1 MKKLLSLVLIAL
13 LCVGIFVGCAVTD
26 GGLTDA
32 KEYLDSIM
40 KPKAESTPADY
51 EVLGQVTI
59 GQDTFTIEWSVD
71 VEAGVKVVVS
81 DDGKVTIDVDERA
94 AADVAYVLKATIKN
108 ADGKTIET
116 TYNRKVPAF
125 KELSHTEFTQKA
137 DDEAVVIK
145 GVITGI
151 VNTSSKHEIYL
162 EDSVGGYYVYNVAA
176 EKMEGLAI
184 GMEIRVL
191 GVKGTYYG
199 VHQVEDAS
207 IEIINSTPAPVTP
220 KDITAIVNA
229 AANLKDAALTKLQST
244 LVTIKGVTV
253 LGQNAKDAT
262 YFDFAIGDKSTYVRI
277 STSANMLTDA
287 QTETFKANVAANVG
301 MSADVTGI
309 VSIYNNQVYFLPV
322 TENAFSNFTL
332 VDRTPAEQVE
342 FEKSL
347 MPAMGNITES
357 GTATLYTTPK
367 LYNGVVIT
375 WAVAANDYA
384 TVVDGA
390 KLKVPVLPDEA
401 TEITLT
407 ATLTS
412 GEATTTKEYKV
423 TLEAA
428 PTKVGDKVAVP
439 QVGTEY
445 KFMVK
450 QGNTKQTLY
459 FIGDFDSKGFM
470 LTSTN
475 PDKAVNVGLELV
487 EGKTDEYY
495 FYYVVGTAK
504 AYVTVSITVGTD
516 NKVTKTVGYART
528 PSNTYKYD
536 AVRGALTTT
545 VTAGETSKTYY
556 FGAYNEFTTIGTSE
570 TSYIED
576 TSKIGVS
583 QFVANFVTLIDTT
596 VVSDA
601 DKVARE
607 KNDLSIK
614 TQFDVA
620 GEVELPTNGGLF
632 GKVLISW
639 AVSTNDALAIVDGK
653 LVATPQKNETTATV
667 TATLTH
673 GTVSETKEFTVTVA
687 KAPTIVPVKVEA
699 APANGL
705 KFRLA
710 FLKNGAL
717 LLLDGTTQSSA
728 AYRHNSTALVADAL
742 EYELVAVEGG
752 FNIKTTVGGATKYLN
767 IVPVDTHINLLL
779 QDEAASVWVWD
790 ATLKTLIVNVEGKTE
805 AYTMYNNPSYENVE
819 AKTVSYAG
827 NLVQLYV
834 LVDTD
839 SITDEQKVAQEK
851 DALNVTTRF
860 DAAGETTLPAAGST
874 YDDVVI
880 EWAVSTNTAATL
892 NAGKLV
898 ITLPAIDTA
907 DVTFTLTATF
917 KVDGETVDTKEF
929 SITVVAPKTAATP
942 ISEVLANTAGGNYD
956 KVEGVVI
963 AVNAKSFLLKDATG
977 AILVYVNATPTVAVG
992 DKVTV
997 KGTTSMRYGNLQF
1010 GNSGLVY
1017 SKIGTE
1023 AVTHPTATV
1032 VDGAALEAIVAPMP
1046 VNYVKVT
1053 GVLVVSGNYFNLIVD
1068 GAATK
1073 QGSLTYLDGALKTSA
1088 TALDGKKITVTGY
1101 TIGFGN
1107 SGNTYVN
1114 LMVTA
1119 VEEATATDAE
1129 KVAIEKNALSITTS
1143 FNANGTLT
1151 LPAAGKA
1158 YTDVAVT
1165 WTVNGTA
1172 AAGEFAIAQTA
1183 AAQTLTVVATL
1194 TLGNETVTK
1203 EFTVTVT
1210 ALPSTDT
1217 VTVTQNVSALQTSQV
1232 GADLTL
1238 ALDDVIT
1245 VKFTKGN
1252 VSSSPKVYTSSSDQS
1267 SLYIL
1272 LYQNNNGKTG
1282 GNGMV
1287 FTAADGYII
1296 TSIELTIYTNGQNG
1310 DDGETLVV
1318 TGGTVEADTNGNLI
1332 FTVNGDTL
1340 SFYCNGTVNTK
1351 DRVWISAIKVTY
1363 AAE

>member
-1 MKKLLSLVLIAL
+1 MKKLLALVLIAL
-13 LCVGIFVGCAVTD
+13 LCVGVFAGCSLSD
-26 GGLTDA
+26 GGLEDA
-32 KEYLDSIM
+32 KEYVDSIM

-51 EVLGQVTI
+51 EVLAQVTI
-59 GQDTFTIEWSVD
+59 GQETFTIEWSVD
-71 VEAGVKVVVS
+71 VTSGVKVVVAE
-81 DDGKVTIDVDERA
+81 DGKVTIDVDERA

-108 ADGKTIET
+108 ANGKTIET
-116 TYNRKVPAF
+116 SYNRKVPAF
-125 KELSHTEFTQKA
+125 KELTHSEFTQKA

-151 VNTSSKHEIYL
+151 VNTDTKHEIYL

-176 EKMEGLAI
+176 EKMEGLVI

-207 IEIINSTPAPVTP
+207 IEIINATPAPVTP
-220 KDITAIVNA
+220 KDITAIINA

-262 YFDFAIGDKSTYVRI
+262 YFDFAVNGMTTYVRI
-277 STSANMLTDA
+277 SSSANMLTDA
-287 QTETFKANVAANVG
+287 QTTTFKANVAANIG
-301 MSADVTGI
+301 KSADVTGI

-322 TENAFSNFTL
+322 TENAFANFTL
-332 VDRTPAEQVE
+332 VDRTPAQQVE
-342 FEKSL
+342 FEKGL
-347 MPAMGNITES
+347 MDAIGNITES
-357 GTATLYTTPK
+357 GNVTLPTAAKLYTNVT
-367 LYNGVVIT
+367 IS
-375 WAVAANDYA
+375 WAVSQNDYA
-384 TVVDGA
+384 TVDGG
-390 KLKVPVLPDEA
+390 KLKVPVLPDNA

-407 ATLTS
+407 ATLKS
-412 GEATTTKEYKV
+412 GDATTTKEFKV

-439 QVGTEY
+439 EVGKTY

-459 FIGDFDSKGFM
+459 FIGEFNSGGFM

-475 PDKAVNVGLELV
+475 PDKAVDVGLEAV
-487 EGKTDEYY
+487 AGKTDEFY
-495 FYYVVGTAK
+495 FYYVVGGAK
-504 AYVTVSITVGTD
+504 AYVTLSIAVGED
-516 NKVTKTVGYART
+516 GKVTKTVGYARN
-528 PSNTYKYD
+528 PANTYKYD

-545 VTAGETSKTYY
+545 VTSGETTKTYY
-556 FGAYNEFTTIGTSE
+556 FGAYNQYDTFSTSE

-596 VVSDA
+596 TVPDA

-607 KNDLSIK
+607 KTDLSIK
-614 TQFDVA
+614 TQFDAA

-632 GKVLISW
+632 GKVTIAW

-667 TATLTH
+667 TATITH

-687 KAPTIVPVKVEA
+687 KAPTIVPVKVEE

-728 AYRHNSTALVADAL
+728 AYRHNSTALVANAL

-779 QDEAASVWVWD
+779 QDEAACVWVWD
-790 ATLKTLIVNVEGKTE
+790 ATLKTFIVNVEGKSE

-851 DALNVTTRF
+851 DAINVSTRF
-860 DAAGETTLPAAGST
+860 EAAGETALPAVGT
-874 YDDVVI
+874 TFDDVVI
-880 EWAVSTNTAATL
+880 EWAVSTNACATIVD
-892 NAGKLV
+892 GKLV
-898 ITLPAIDTA
+898 VTLPAIDTA

-929 SITVVAPKTAATP
+929 NITVVAPKTAATP
-942 ISEVLANTAGGNYD
+942 IADLIKTDAVAGTYKAAGT
-956 KVEGVVI
+956 VV
-963 AVNAKSFLLKDATG
+963 AVNNKSFLLKDATG
-977 AILVYVNATPTVAVG
+977 YILVYTGSAPTVVVG

-997 KGTTSMRYGNLQF
+997 NGATTQYNNTWQF
-1010 GNSGLVY
+1010 GNTGLEVT
-1017 SKIGTE
+1017 KTGTE
-1023 AVTHPTATV
+1023 TVTHPTATV
-1032 VDGAALEAIVAPMP
+1032 VDATALDAFAAPIAPA
-1046 VNYVKVT
+1046 YVKVT
-1053 GVLVVSGNYFNLIVD
+1053 GVLVVDGSFFNLIVD
-1068 GAATK
+1068 GATK
-1073 QGSLTYLDGALKTSA
+1073 QGSLTYLAGDLKTAA
-1088 TALDGKKITVTGY
+1088 TALNGKKITVTGY
-1101 TIGFGN
+1101 TTGIS
-1107 SGNTYVN
+1107 SGKYVN

-1158 YTDVAVT
+1158 YTGVAVT

-1172 AAGEFAIAQTA
+1172 AAGEFAITQTA
-1183 AAQTLTVVATL
+1183 AAQTITVVATL
-1194 TLGNETVTK
+1194 TLGNETATK

-1210 ALPSTDT
+1210 ALPTAGT
-1217 VTVTQNVSALQTSQV
+1217 VTVTKTANEINAITPIA
-1232 GADLTL
+1232 ADAVA
-1238 ALDDVIT
+1238 ALDNVIS
-1245 VKFTKGN
+1245 VKITKGDISTN
-1252 VSSSPKVYTSSSDQS
+1252 PKLYTSSSDGS
-1267 SLYIL
+1267 GLYIL
-1272 LYQNNNGKTG
+1272 LYQNNNGKSA

-1287 FTAADGYII
+1287 FTAADGYVI
-1296 TSIELTIYTNGQNG
+1296 TSIKLTIYTNGQNAQNG
-1310 DDGETLVV
+1310 TTLTV
-1318 TGGTVEADTNGNLI
+1318 TGGTVEADANGNLV

-1340 SFYCNGTVNTK
+1340 SFCSNSTDKNK
-1351 DRVWISAIKVTY
+1351 DRIWIASISVTY